1 MDGVVP
7 DEMVMFFKP
16 NSSITDQVYASSNEL
31 IHYEAE
37 ISFLIGSDDFIGVG
51 FGLDLTKRELQRQ
64 LKNKGLP
71 WERAKAFSGSAVFSE
86 FVPFDGDVSD
96 LRLQLFINDQLV
108 QQGSVSL
115 MLHKPGSV
123 LKEAK
128 SFITFEDGDIL
139 MTGTPQGVGDVKKG
153 DQYIG
158 RILNK
163 DEVLVEQHWQVK

>member
-1 MDGVVP
+1 
-7 DEMVMFFKP
+7 
-16 NSSITDQVYASSNEL
+16 
-31 IHYEAE
+31 
-37 ISFLIGSDDFIGVG
+37 
-51 FGLDLTKRELQRQ
+51 
-64 LKNKGLP
+64 
-71 WERAKAFSGSAVFSE
+71 
-86 FVPFDGDVSD
+86 
-96 LRLQLFINDQLV
+96 LQLFINDQLV
-108 QQGSVSL
+108 QHGSVSL

-139 MTGTPQGVGDVKKG
+139 MTGTPQGVGEVKKG